1 MPTEVP
7 EHQLPSQQAVPGDT
21 VLEVN
26 HLTVRFGD
34 AVILADLNFTVA
46 RGASL
51 AIIGPNGSGKT
62 VLFRALIGA
71 IPYEGTIRWAP
82 GTRFG
87 YVPQKLD
94 IERDLPLSGRDLLR
108 AKLTIARARKE
119 DVLRALE
126 RVDLPKEMLIP
137 PIGSMSGG
145 QFQRLLVAFALIGRP
160 DVLLLDEPA
169 AGVDAPGQQALT
181 EAIRRL
187 QQDEGVTTFLIS
199 HDLSVV
205 YRYAS
210 SVLCLARER
219 SYLGPPQLILT
230 PERLSEIYGT
240 PISFHLHDDDGR

>member
-1 MPTEVP
+1 MPTE
-7 EHQLPSQQAVPGDT
+7 LPNQDAALGGA
-21 VLEVN
+21 VLEVS
-26 HLTVRFGD
+26 HLSVSFDHT
-34 AVILADLNFTVA
+34 AILADLSFTVA

-51 AIIGPNGSGKT
+51 AVIGPNGSGKT

-71 IPYEGTIRWAP
+71 IQYEGTIRWAP
-82 GTRFG
+82 GTKFG

-94 IERDLPLSGRDLLR
+94 IERDLPITGRDLLR
-108 AKLTIARARKE
+108 AKLTISHAAKE
-119 DVLRALE
+119 EALHALE
-126 RVDLPKEMLIP
+126 RVDLREEVLVK

-145 QFQRLLVAFALIGRP
+145 QFQRLLVAFALIGKP

-169 AGVDAPGQQALT
+169 AGVDAPGQEALN
-181 EAIRRL
+181 AALRRL
-187 QQDEGVTTFLIS
+187 QQEEAITTLLIS

-219 SYLGPPQLILT
+219 SCIGPPQVVLT

-240 PISFHLHDDDGR
+240 PISFHLHDDHGR

>member
-1 MPTEVP
+1 MT
-7 EHQLPSQQAVPGDT
+7 SQRAAPGDS
-21 VLEVN
+21 VLEVDR
-26 HLTVRFGD
+26 LTVSFD
-34 AVILADLNFTVA
+34 DTVILADLSFTVA

-51 AIIGPNGSGKT
+51 AVIGPNGSGKT

-71 IPYEGTIRWAP
+71 IPYAGTIRWAP

-94 IERDLPLSGRDLLR
+94 IERDLPITGRDLLR
-108 AKLTIARARKE
+108 AKLTISHAAKE
-119 DVLRALE
+119 EALHALE
-126 RVDLPKEMLIP
+126 RVDLREEVLRQ

-145 QFQRLLVAFALIGRP
+145 QFQRLLVAFALIGKP

-169 AGVDAPGQQALT
+169 AGVDAPGQQALS

-210 SVLCLARER
+210 SVLCLARQR
-219 SYLGPPQLILT
+219 AFLGPPEAVLT
-230 PERLSEIYGT
+230 PERLSEAYGT
-240 PISFHLHDDDGR
+240 PIGFHFHDDHGR